1 MYNHVQAIAGGK
13 SIQEKKRCE
22 MKQSGKHWLL
32 ALVIFTVFVALSGCG
47 KKDDGP
53 VSMKGY
59 ASGVEAATEEE
70 TQAEESSLYTVSGVD
85 TTLSTMTFLN
95 IDTGRYEQYSYTDGT
110 IFKDRHGSLIS
121 AASMVPGKVVT
132 LTLRDKDLILEK
144 VEQSAD
150 AWEMDDIG
158 KFSYNEEDKIFT
170 IGDTKYSYDEELQV
184 FSGDAAIELSAVTGQ
199 DTLRIQGIDRKVLSV
214 SVTTGHGVIQLVNT
228 QALEGGWLSLNHKN
242 YYKITENMQLE
253 VPEGTYELTVAG
265 NGYGGSTEV
274 AVTRNEQT
282 SVDVDSI
289 KGEDPKYCTLTFAV
303 DVAGALM
310 YIDGSQVDYTQPL
323 QLQYGIHSI
332 QITADGYDT
341 WSKRLYVNSPEA
353 QIEIALSDD
362 DTGST
367 ETESTETAG
376 NEENTTVEHKH
387 SDSTSDSNSTTG
399 TTGSTGSS
407 SDSDAYRKALSEII
421 DTLTSNNNSSTSTL
435 NQVVNSLTN

>member
-1 MYNHVQAIAGGK
+1 
-13 SIQEKKRCE
+13 

-47 KKDDGP
+47 RKDDGP

-59 ASGVEAATEEE
+59 ASGVETATEEE

-242 YYKITENMQLE
+242 YYKIAENMQLE

-387 SDSTSDSNSTTG
+387 SDSTSDSNRMTG

>member
-1 MYNHVQAIAGGK
+1 
-13 SIQEKKRCE
+13 
-22 MKQSGKHWLL
+22 MKQSGKHWLF
-32 ALVIFTVFVALSGCG
+32 ALVIFTILVGLSGCG

-70 TQAEESSLYTVSGVD
+70 TQVEESSLYTVSGVD

-132 LTLRDKDLILEK
+132 LTLRDRELILDK

-150 AWEMDDIG
+150 AWEMDDIV
-158 KFSYNEEDKIFT
+158 KFSYDEADKIFT
-170 IGDTKYSYDEELQV
+170 IGDTKYSYNEDLQV
-184 FSGDAAIELSAVTGQ
+184 FSGDTAIELSAVTGP

-228 QALEGGWLSLNHKN
+228 QALDGGWLSLNHKS

-353 QIEIALSDD
+353 QIEIALSGD
-362 DTGST
+362 DTGNT
-367 ETESTETAG
+367 ETESTEAATAAG

-387 SDSTSDSNSTTG
+387 SDSTSGSNS
-399 TTGSTGSS
+399 TTGSTGSTGSNSTSNSGGTNS
-407 SDSDAYRKALSEII
+407 SSGSTNDSDAYKNALSQII
-421 DTLTSNNNSSTSTL
+421 DTLTNNNSSTSTL

>member
-1 MYNHVQAIAGGK
+1 MYRQLPEEK
-13 SIQEKKRCE
+13 SIQEKKGCE
-22 MKQSGKHWLL
+22 MKQSEKHWLL

-47 KKDDGP
+47 RKDDGP

-59 ASGVEAATEEE
+59 ASGVEAATEEV

-132 LTLRDKDLILEK
+132 LTLRDKDLILEE

-184 FSGDAAIELSAVTGQ
+184 FSGDTAIELSAVTGQ

-274 AVTRNEQT
+274 AVTRNEQI

-353 QIEIALSDD
+353 QIEIALSGD

-387 SDSTSDSNSTTG
+387 SDSTSNSSG
-399 TTGSTGSS
+399 TNSSSGSSS

>member
-1 MYNHVQAIAGGK
+1 MYRQLPEEK

-353 QIEIALSDD
+353 QIEIALSGD

-387 SDSTSDSNSTTG
+387 SDSTSNSSG
-399 TTGSTGSS
+399 TNSSSGSSS

-435 NQVVNSLTN
+435 NQVVNSLTD

>member
-1 MYNHVQAIAGGK
+1 MYNHVQAIAG
-13 SIQEKKRCE
+13 EKEHTGEKEVR
-22 MKQSGKHWLL
+22 
-32 ALVIFTVFVALSGCG
+32 VFVALSGCG

-228 QALEGGWLSLNHKN
+228 QVLEGGWLSLNHKN

-274 AVTRNEQT
+274 AVTRNEQI

-341 WSKRLYVNSPEA
+341 WSKRLYV
-353 QIEIALSDD
+353 I
-362 DTGST
+362 
-367 ETESTETAG
+367 
-376 NEENTTVEHKH
+376 HRKH
-387 SDSTSDSNSTTG
+387 
-399 TTGSTGSS
+399 
-407 SDSDAYRKALSEII
+407 R
-421 DTLTSNNNSSTSTL
+421 
-435 NQVVNSLTN
+435 

>member
-1 MYNHVQAIAGGK
+1 
-13 SIQEKKRCE
+13 
-22 MKQSGKHWLL
+22 MKQSGKRWLL

-265 NGYGGSTEV
+265 NGYGGSTEL

-353 QIEIALSDD
+353 QIEIALSGD

-387 SDSTSDSNSTTG
+387 SDSTSNSSG
-399 TTGSTGSS
+399 TNSSSGSSS

-435 NQVVNSLTN
+435 NQVVNSLTD

>member
-1 MYNHVQAIAGGK
+1 
-13 SIQEKKRCE
+13 

-253 VPEGTYELTVAG
+253 VPEETYELTVAG

-274 AVTRNEQT
+274 AVTRNEQI

-353 QIEIALSDD
+353 QIEIALSGD

-376 NEENTTVEHKH
+376 NEKDTTVEHKH
-387 SDSTSDSNSTTG
+387 SDSTSNSSG
-399 TTGSTGSS
+399 TNSSSGSSS

>member
-1 MYNHVQAIAGGK
+1 
-13 SIQEKKRCE
+13 

-265 NGYGGSTEV
+265 NGYGGSTEL

-353 QIEIALSDD
+353 QIEIALSGD

-387 SDSTSDSNSTTG
+387 SDSTSNSSG
-399 TTGSTGSS
+399 TNSSSGSSS

>member
-1 MYNHVQAIAGGK
+1 
-13 SIQEKKRCE
+13 

-85 TTLSTMTFLN
+85 TTLSTITFLN

-353 QIEIALSDD
+353 QIEIALSGD

-376 NEENTTVEHKH
+376 NEKDTTVEHKH
-387 SDSTSDSNSTTG
+387 SDSTSNSSG
-399 TTGSTGSS
+399 TNSSSGSSS

-421 DTLTSNNNSSTSTL
+421 DTLTSNNNSSISTL

>member
-1 MYNHVQAIAGGK
+1 
-13 SIQEKKRCE
+13 

-32 ALVIFTVFVALSGCG
+32 ALVIFTVFVAFSGCG

-274 AVTRNEQT
+274 AVTRNEQI

-353 QIEIALSDD
+353 QIEIALSGD

-376 NEENTTVEHKH
+376 NEKDTTVEHKH
-387 SDSTSDSNSTTG
+387 SDSTSNSSG
-399 TTGSTGSS
+399 TNSSSGSSS

>member
-1 MYNHVQAIAGGK
+1 
-13 SIQEKKRCE
+13 

-47 KKDDGP
+47 RKDDGP

-289 KGEDPKYCTLTFAV
+289 MGEDPKYCTLTFAV

-353 QIEIALSDD
+353 QIEIALSGD

-387 SDSTSDSNSTTG
+387 SDSTSNSSG
-399 TTGSTGSS
+399 TNSSSGSSS

>member
-1 MYNHVQAIAGGK
+1 
-13 SIQEKKRCE
+13 
-22 MKQSGKHWLL
+22 MKQSEKHWLL

-47 KKDDGP
+47 RKDDGP

-59 ASGVEAATEEE
+59 ASGVEAATEEV

-353 QIEIALSDD
+353 QIEIALSGD

-387 SDSTSDSNSTTG
+387 SDNTSNSSG
-399 TTGSTGSS
+399 TNSSSGSSS

>member
-1 MYNHVQAIAGGK
+1 
-13 SIQEKKRCE
+13 

-265 NGYGGSTEV
+265 NGYGGFTEV

-353 QIEIALSDD
+353 QIEIALSGD

-387 SDSTSDSNSTTG
+387 SDSTSNSSG
-399 TTGSTGSS
+399 TNSSSGSSS

>member
-1 MYNHVQAIAGGK
+1 
-13 SIQEKKRCE
+13 

-47 KKDDGP
+47 RKDDGP

-274 AVTRNEQT
+274 AVTRNEQI

-353 QIEIALSDD
+353 QIEIALSGD
-362 DTGST
+362 DTAVQRQNR
-367 ETESTETAG
+367 TETAG

-387 SDSTSDSNSTTG
+387 SDSTSNSSG
-399 TTGSTGSS
+399 TNSSSGSSS

>member
-1 MYNHVQAIAGGK
+1 
-13 SIQEKKRCE
+13 

-47 KKDDGP
+47 RKDDGP

-59 ASGVEAATEEE
+59 VSGVETATEEE

-242 YYKITENMQLE
+242 YYKIAENMQLE

-353 QIEIALSDD
+353 QIEIALSGD

>member
-1 MYNHVQAIAGGK
+1 
-13 SIQEKKRCE
+13 

-47 KKDDGP
+47 GKDDGP

-353 QIEIALSDD
+353 QIEIALSGD

-387 SDSTSDSNSTTG
+387 SDNTSNSSG
-399 TTGSTGSS
+399 TNSSSGSSS

>member
-1 MYNHVQAIAGGK
+1 
-13 SIQEKKRCE
+13 

-32 ALVIFTVFVALSGCG
+32 ALAIFTVFVALSGCG
-47 KKDDGP
+47 RKDDGP

-59 ASGVEAATEEE
+59 VSGVEAATEEV
-70 TQAEESSLYTVSGVD
+70 TQAEESSLYTVSGAD

-353 QIEIALSDD
+353 QIEIALSGD

-399 TTGSTGSS
+399 ATGSTGSS

>member
-1 MYNHVQAIAGGK
+1 
-13 SIQEKKRCE
+13 
-22 MKQSGKHWLL
+22 
-32 ALVIFTVFVALSGCG
+32 
-47 KKDDGP
+47 
-53 VSMKGY
+53 MKGY

-170 IGDTKYSYDEELQV
+170 VGDTKYSYDEELQV

-228 QALEGGWLSLNHKN
+228 QALEGGWLSLNHKD

-274 AVTRNEQT
+274 AVTRNEQI

-353 QIEIALSDD
+353 QIEIALSGD

-387 SDSTSDSNSTTG
+387 SDSTSNSSG
-399 TTGSTGSS
+399 TNSSSGSSS

>member
-1 MYNHVQAIAGGK
+1 
-13 SIQEKKRCE
+13 

-353 QIEIALSDD
+353 QIEIALSGD

-387 SDSTSDSNSTTG
+387 SDSTSDSSETNSSS
-399 TTGSTGSS
+399 GSSS

>member
-1 MYNHVQAIAGGK
+1 
-13 SIQEKKRCE
+13 

-32 ALVIFTVFVALSGCG
+32 ALAIFTVFVALSGCG
-47 KKDDGP
+47 RKDDGP

-59 ASGVEAATEEE
+59 VSGVEAATEEV
-70 TQAEESSLYTVSGVD
+70 TQAEESSLYTVSGAD

-214 SVTTGHGVIQLVNT
+214 SATTGHGVIQLVNT

-274 AVTRNEQT
+274 AVTRNEQI

-353 QIEIALSDD
+353 QIEIALSGD

-387 SDSTSDSNSTTG
+387 SDSTSNSSG
-399 TTGSTGSS
+399 TNSSSGSSS

>member
-1 MYNHVQAIAGGK
+1 
-13 SIQEKKRCE
+13 

-32 ALVIFTVFVALSGCG
+32 ALVIFTVFVVLSGCG

-353 QIEIALSDD
+353 QIEIALSGD

-387 SDSTSDSNSTTG
+387 SDSTSNSSG
-399 TTGSTGSS
+399 TNSSSGSSS

-435 NQVVNSLTN
+435 NQVVNSLTD

>member
-1 MYNHVQAIAGGK
+1 
-13 SIQEKKRCE
+13 

-32 ALVIFTVFVALSGCG
+32 TLVIFTVFVALSGCG
-47 KKDDGP
+47 RKDDGP

-59 ASGVEAATEEE
+59 ASGVEAATEEV
-70 TQAEESSLYTVSGVD
+70 TQAEESSLYTVSGAD

-265 NGYGGSTEV
+265 NGHGGSTEV
-274 AVTRNEQT
+274 AVTRNEQI

-353 QIEIALSDD
+353 QIEIALSGD

-367 ETESTETAG
+367 ETGSTETAG
-376 NEENTTVEHKH
+376 NEEDTTVEHKH
-387 SDSTSDSNSTTG
+387 SDSTSNSGG
-399 TTGSTGSS
+399 TNSSSGSSS

-435 NQVVNSLTN
+435 NQVVNSLTD

>member
-1 MYNHVQAIAGGK
+1 
-13 SIQEKKRCE
+13 

-214 SVTTGHGVIQLVNT
+214 SITTGHGVIQLVNT

-353 QIEIALSDD
+353 QIEIALSGD

-387 SDSTSDSNSTTG
+387 SDSTSNSSG
-399 TTGSTGSS
+399 TNSSSGSSS

>member
-1 MYNHVQAIAGGK
+1 
-13 SIQEKKRCE
+13 

-289 KGEDPKYCTLTFAV
+289 KGENPKYCTLTFAV

-353 QIEIALSDD
+353 QIEIALSGD

-387 SDSTSDSNSTTG
+387 SDSTSNSSG
-399 TTGSTGSS
+399 TNSSSGSSS

-435 NQVVNSLTN
+435 NQVVNSLTD

>member
-1 MYNHVQAIAGGK
+1 
-13 SIQEKKRCE
+13 

-199 DTLRIQGIDRKVLSV
+199 DTLRIQGIDRKVLSG

-353 QIEIALSDD
+353 QIEIALSGD

-387 SDSTSDSNSTTG
+387 SDSTSNSSG
-399 TTGSTGSS
+399 TNSSSGSSS

-435 NQVVNSLTN
+435 NQVVNSLTD

>member
-1 MYNHVQAIAGGK
+1 
-13 SIQEKKRCE
+13 

-353 QIEIALSDD
+353 QIEIALSGD

-376 NEENTTVEHKH
+376 NEEDTTVKHKH
-387 SDSTSDSNSTTG
+387 SDSTSNSSG
-399 TTGSTGSS
+399 TNSSSGSSS

>member
-1 MYNHVQAIAGGK
+1 
-13 SIQEKKRCE
+13 

-32 ALVIFTVFVALSGCG
+32 ALVIFTVFVVLSGCG

-59 ASGVEAATEEE
+59 ASGVEAATEEV

-353 QIEIALSDD
+353 QIEIALSGD

-387 SDSTSDSNSTTG
+387 SDSTSNSSG
-399 TTGSTGSS
+399 TNSSSGSSS

-435 NQVVNSLTN
+435 NQVVNSLTD

>member
-1 MYNHVQAIAGGK
+1 
-13 SIQEKKRCE
+13 
-22 MKQSGKHWLL
+22 MKQSEKHWLL

-47 KKDDGP
+47 RKDDGP

-59 ASGVEAATEEE
+59 ASGVEAATEEV

-353 QIEIALSDD
+353 QIEIALSGD

-387 SDSTSDSNSTTG
+387 SDSTSNSSG
-399 TTGSTGSS
+399 TNSSSGSSS

-435 NQVVNSLTN
+435 NQVVNSLTD

>member
-1 MYNHVQAIAGGK
+1 MYRQLLEEK
-13 SIQEKKRCE
+13 SIQEKKGCE
-22 MKQSGKHWLL
+22 MKQSEKHWLL

-47 KKDDGP
+47 RKDDGP

-59 ASGVEAATEEE
+59 ASGVEAATEEV

-132 LTLRDKDLILEK
+132 LTLRDKDLILEE

-184 FSGDAAIELSAVTGQ
+184 FSGDTAIELSAVTGQ

-274 AVTRNEQT
+274 AVTRNEQI

-353 QIEIALSDD
+353 QIEIALSGD

-376 NEENTTVEHKH
+376 NEEDTTVEHKH
-387 SDSTSDSNSTTG
+387 SDSTSNSG
-399 TTGSTGSS
+399 GKNSSSGSSS

>member
-1 MYNHVQAIAGGK
+1 
-13 SIQEKKRCE
+13 

-228 QALEGGWLSLNHKN
+228 QALEGGWLSLNHKD

-353 QIEIALSDD
+353 QIEIALSGD

-387 SDSTSDSNSTTG
+387 SDSTSNSSG
-399 TTGSTGSS
+399 TNSSSGSSS

>member
-1 MYNHVQAIAGGK
+1 MYRQLPEEK
-13 SIQEKKRCE
+13 SIQEKKGCE
-22 MKQSGKHWLL
+22 MKQSEKHWLL

-47 KKDDGP
+47 RKDDGP

-59 ASGVEAATEEE
+59 ASGVEAATEEV

-132 LTLRDKDLILEK
+132 LTLRDKDLILEE

-158 KFSYNEEDKIFT
+158 KFSYNEEDKIFA

-184 FSGDAAIELSAVTGQ
+184 FSGDTAIELSAVTGQ
-199 DTLRIQGIDRKVLSV
+199 DTLRIQGVDRKVLSV

-274 AVTRNEQT
+274 AVTRNEQI

-353 QIEIALSDD
+353 QIEIALSGD

>member
-1 MYNHVQAIAGGK
+1 MKKIRCTTAIPRTKA
-13 SIQEKKRCE
+13 
-22 MKQSGKHWLL
+22 
-32 ALVIFTVFVALSGCG
+32 
-47 KKDDGP
+47 
-53 VSMKGY
+53 
-59 ASGVEAATEEE
+59 
-70 TQAEESSLYTVSGVD
+70 
-85 TTLSTMTFLN
+85 
-95 IDTGRYEQYSYTDGT
+95 
-110 IFKDRHGSLIS
+110 
-121 AASMVPGKVVT
+121 
-132 LTLRDKDLILEK
+132 
-144 VEQSAD
+144 
-150 AWEMDDIG
+150 
-158 KFSYNEEDKIFT
+158 EDKIFT

-274 AVTRNEQT
+274 AVTRNEQI

-353 QIEIALSDD
+353 QIEIALSGD

-376 NEENTTVEHKH
+376 NEKDTTVEHKH
-387 SDSTSDSNSTTG
+387 SDSTSNSSG
-399 TTGSTGSS
+399 TNSSSGSSS

>member
-1 MYNHVQAIAGGK
+1 
-13 SIQEKKRCE
+13 

-32 ALVIFTVFVALSGCG
+32 ALVIFTVVVALSGCG

-353 QIEIALSDD
+353 QIEIALSGD

-387 SDSTSDSNSTTG
+387 SDNTSNSSG
-399 TTGSTGSS
+399 TNSSSGSSS

>member
-1 MYNHVQAIAGGK
+1 
-13 SIQEKKRCE
+13 

-32 ALVIFTVFVALSGCG
+32 ALAIFTVFVALSGCG
-47 KKDDGP
+47 RKDDGP

-59 ASGVEAATEEE
+59 VSGVEAATEEV
-70 TQAEESSLYTVSGVD
+70 TQAEESSLYTVSGAD

-274 AVTRNEQT
+274 AVTRNEQI

-353 QIEIALSDD
+353 QIEIALSGD

-387 SDSTSDSNSTTG
+387 SDSTSNSSG
-399 TTGSTGSS
+399 TNSSSGSSS

-421 DTLTSNNNSSTSTL
+421 DTLTSNKNSSTSTL

>member
-1 MYNHVQAIAGGK
+1 
-13 SIQEKKRCE
+13 

-32 ALVIFTVFVALSGCG
+32 ALAIFTVFVALSGCG
-47 KKDDGP
+47 RKDDGP

-59 ASGVEAATEEE
+59 VSGVEAATEEV
-70 TQAEESSLYTVSGVD
+70 TQAEESSLYTVSGAD

-144 VEQSAD
+144 VEQSAG

-274 AVTRNEQT
+274 AVTRNEQI

-353 QIEIALSDD
+353 QIEIALSGD

-387 SDSTSDSNSTTG
+387 SDSTSNSSG
-399 TTGSTGSS
+399 TNSSSGSSS

>member
-1 MYNHVQAIAGGK
+1 
-13 SIQEKKRCE
+13 

-59 ASGVEAATEEE
+59 VSGVEAATEEV
-70 TQAEESSLYTVSGVD
+70 TQAEESSLYTVSGAD

-353 QIEIALSDD
+353 QIEIALSGD

-387 SDSTSDSNSTTG
+387 SDSTSDSSETNSSS
-399 TTGSTGSS
+399 GSSS

-435 NQVVNSLTN
+435 NQVVNSLTD

>member
-1 MYNHVQAIAGGK
+1 
-13 SIQEKKRCE
+13 

-184 FSGDAAIELSAVTGQ
+184 FSGDAAIELSAVIGQ

-228 QALEGGWLSLNHKN
+228 QALEGGWLSLNHKD

-274 AVTRNEQT
+274 AVTRNEQI

-353 QIEIALSDD
+353 QIEIALSGD

-387 SDSTSDSNSTTG
+387 SDSTSNSSG
-399 TTGSTGSS
+399 TNSSSGSS
-407 SDSDAYRKALSEII
+407 SGDSDAYRKALSEII

>member
-1 MYNHVQAIAGGK
+1 
-13 SIQEKKRCE
+13 

-47 KKDDGP
+47 GKDDGP

-353 QIEIALSDD
+353 QIEIALSGD

-387 SDSTSDSNSTTG
+387 SDSTSNSSG
-399 TTGSTGSS
+399 TNSSSGSSS

-435 NQVVNSLTN
+435 NQVVNSLTD

>member
-1 MYNHVQAIAGGK
+1 
-13 SIQEKKRCE
+13 

-170 IGDTKYSYDEELQV
+170 IGDTKYSYNEELQV

-242 YYKITENMQLE
+242 YYKIAENMQLE